1 MNLGKCSGSLL
12 ASCAVVLIAS
22 GCGES
27 VQGTATPDID
37 REDPLVVIETA
48 LETMFT
54 WRPAEDESG
63 AAALER
69 AAPYLGPELGSQT
82 VVSQPGPGSQWEQW
96 KRDQA
101 TVRADAAFL
110 ADEHPPDS
118 DDTVHRVLSI
128 RQSATTPND
137 LLIDENE
144 HVAWAI
150 ATRGDDGWRLTSLQ
164 F

>member
-1 MNLGKCSGSLL
+1 MKRGKASLL
-12 ASCAVVLIAS
+12 VLMSSAGVLIVS
-22 GCGES
+22 GCGENI
-27 VQGTATPDID
+27 QGTATPDID

-69 AAPYLGPELGSQT
+69 AAPYLGPDLASQT
-82 VVSQPGPGSQWEQW
+82 GVAQPGPGSQWEQW
-96 KRDQA
+96 KLDEA
-101 TVRADAAFL
+101 IVRADAVFL
-110 ADEHPPDS
+110 ADEHPPDN
-118 DDTVHRVLSI
+118 DETVHRVVSI
-128 RQSATTPND
+128 TQSATTPND

-144 HVAWAI
+144 HIAWAI
-150 ATRGDDGWRLTSLQ
+150 ATRDEDGWRLTSLQ